1 MLKKIMIVAILAG
14 TFQYWNSNGGQWT
27 KPMNP
32 EHDEVIMYSL
42 STCGNCV
49 VTARALREEGIE
61 FTELY
66 IDKDQQAED
75 ELHEKM
81 RNAGIDV
88 SFYYTP
94 VLDING
100 TILANNP
107 KFNLI
112 LSEVDKYDEMV
123 DEK

>member
-1 MLKKIMIVAILAG
+1 MFKKIMIVAVLAG
-14 TFQYWNSNGGQWT
+14 SFQYWNSNGGQWI
-27 KPMNP
+27 KPGNP
-32 EHDEVIMYSL
+32 EHDEIIMYSL

-49 VTARALREEGIE
+49 VTARALRKEGID
-61 FTELY
+61 FIELY
-66 IDKDQQAED
+66 IDKDQEAED
-75 ELHEKM
+75 ELHNKM

-112 LSEVDKYDEMV
+112 LNEVDKNYEVV
-123 DEK
+123 DG

>member
-1 MLKKIMIVAILAG
+1 MFKKLMIVAILAG
-14 TFQYWNSNGGQWT
+14 TFQYWNNNGGQWI
-27 KPMNP
+27 KHQNP

-49 VTARALREEGIE
+49 VTARALRKEGVD

-75 ELHEKM
+75 ELHSKM

-94 VLDING
+94 VLDVKG

-112 LSEVDKYDEMV
+112 LDEVDKNNEMV
-123 DEK
+123 DG

>member
-1 MLKKIMIVAILAG
+1 MIVAVLAG

-27 KPMNP
+27 KPHNS
-32 EHDEVIMYSL
+32 EHDEIIMYSL

-49 VTARALREEGIE
+49 VTGRALRKEGVG

-66 IDKDQQAED
+66 IDKDQDAED
-75 ELHEKM
+75 ELHRKM

-94 VLDING
+94 VLDVKG
-100 TILANNP
+100 AILANNP
-107 KFNLI
+107 KLNLI
-112 LSEVDKYDEMV
+112 LDEIDKYDEFV
-123 DEK
+123 DG

>member
-1 MLKKIMIVAILAG
+1 MFNKLMVVVLFAG
-14 TFQYWNSNGGQWT
+14 IFQYWNSNGGQWT
-27 KPMNP
+27 KPKNP
-32 EHDEVIMYSL
+32 EHDDVIMYSL

-49 VTARALREEGIE
+49 VTARALRKEGID

-75 ELHEKM
+75 ELHNKM

-94 VLDING
+94 VLDIKG

-112 LSEVDKYDEMV
+112 PNEVDKHYEVV
-123 DEK
+123 DG